1 MKISMLNKILIDKYS
16 EFLESIDVEINGNR
30 PWDLTV
36 HNPDVFKSILFNGS
50 LGFGE
55 SYMKGWFDCER
66 LDLFFEK
73 VLKQGVS
80 TEIQSVPLFL
90 GRVKSKFRNLQS
102 ISRAF
107 QVAEQH
113 YDIGNDLFSLMLDK
127 TMMYTCG
134 YWTKDVNTLEE
145 SQLAKLDLV
154 AKKLDLKP
162 GMKVLDIG
170 CGWGG
175 AAKHFANNYGVN
187 VVGIT
192 VSKEQIAYAKENSGN
207 MDVDFRLMDYRDL
220 NETFDAIYSIG
231 MFEAVGYKNYRE
243 FFEIVRGCLKDDG
256 AFLLHT
262 IGGNES
268 TTTTDP
274 WVEKYIFPN
283 GMMPSAEQITE
294 ASEGIF
300 IFDDWHNIG
309 PHYDKTLMCWY
320 ENFVNNYEKLKTK
333 YDNEFYRMWTFWLL
347 SSAANFRSRTLQL
360 WQVLFSLEGSERPI
374 QTYR

>member
-1 MKISMLNKILIDKYS
+1 MKISMLNKILLNKYS

-30 PWDLTV
+30 PWDITV
-36 HNPDVFKSILFNGS
+36 HNPDLYKSILFNGS

-80 TEIQSVPLFL
+80 TEIQSIPLFL
-90 GRVKSKFRNLQS
+90 GKVKSKFRNLQS

-192 VSKEQIAYAKENSGN
+192 VSKEQIAYAKENSDN
-207 MDVDFRLMDYRDL
+207 MDVDFRLVDYRDL
-220 NETFDAIYSIG
+220 NEKFDAIYSIG

-283 GMMPSAEQITE
+283 GMIPSAEQITK
-294 ASEGIF
+294 ASEGLF

-320 ENFVNNYEKLKTK
+320 ENFVTNYEKLKDK
-333 YDNEFYRMWTFWLL
+333 YDKEFYRMWTFWLL
-347 SSAANFRSRTLQL
+347 SSAANFRARTLQL
-360 WQVLFSLEGSERPI
+360 WQVLFSLEGTERPI